1 MTWHKEYDE
10 TYQTHYYYNDE
21 TGESRWDTPADDDA
35 DAEGLVAPADD
46 DAATR
51 VRRRGSCDDDDASDG
66 DASDASDDGDELLAE
81 SRASAAGDRV
91 YAETEETMKAS
102 RAGAHTTRRALL
114 STDGRRYTCIFYF
127 HACLCE
133 GPFAALEA
141 AGRAVCYA
149 AAARPPASSCLFSR
163 KKKTAAV

>member
-1 MTWHKEYDE
+1 MRRGK
-10 TYQTHYYYNDE
+10 
-21 TGESRWDTPADDDA
+21 RATPS
-35 DAEGLVAPADD
+35 
-46 DAATR
+46 ATR
-51 VRRRGSCDDDDASDG
+51 RATASTTTSANG
-66 DASDASDDGDELLAE
+66 CIASAE

-91 YAETEETMKAS
+91 YAETEATMKAS